1 MDDPDQ
7 NLKYLGLVGFVE
19 LMKSHPR
26 AVVEHRE
33 LVLLCLSDDDVTI
46 RTRALELL
54 TGMVTRK
61 TLEDLVLKLLA
72 HVRQADGA
80 YRDELVSR
88 IILVCS
94 RDKYA
99 YLSDFVWYLNV
110 LVQLARLR
118 GAQKHGALLASQLV
132 DITMRVRPVRAFAA
146 RDALRLLLD
155 DKLEVGQGLAAVG
168 DVLAAAAWIAGEF
181 ASHLL
186 EEEDESDDES
196 DEEEDA
202 LPPFPA
208 DQPRV
213 TLVDVLTRP
222 GTTRLPARVQAVYLQ
237 NTLKVITVLSSEDS
251 DELGPSLT
259 LLEERLDVFLR
270 SPQVEVQ
277 ERATALK
284 SLLTT
289 LGAWS
294 NAVQCRSHAAA
305 LRATVAERMVPVN
318 PKAQARV
325 PKPSGLD
332 LARAFDESTLTAFL
346 DAADPA
352 TKPCSFGEAD
362 ETFDTGFDD
371 DDQFAETGGFYD
383 IKGALAASR
392 RVEAPSLHSN
402 ASSPG
407 MMDVGGLFY
416 EFEAVRTDL
425 TEMLRAGSDDES
437 SGEEKKKK
445 KKKDR
450 KKKKKNSSRLN
461 PDHEDPFYIGGG
473 HVRPGDVSV
482 DDVPVVRLSK
492 KDLKA
497 DKKSKKKK
505 KSRKVGRADVYVED
519 SLPDGIS
526 DDEKKSKKKKKKLV
540 TVDEDAD
547 PDSLDLSQID
557 LTAPLR
563 KDEVMPQRQHRVVEA
578 APRAEPDWAAPSKPK
593 KSSKKEKKAK
603 KGKKKRGGDA
613 EEDLLGFGTASPPP
627 PPQPSGDVFDLLGTG
642 DAPPAPPVPQAPS
655 VDVRLS
661 VYHLFMNAPLTITH
675 TIQAF

>member
-1 MDDPDQ
+1 
-7 NLKYLGLVGFVE
+7 
-19 LMKSHPR
+19 
-26 AVVEHRE
+26 
-33 LVLLCLSDDDVTI
+33 
-46 RTRALELL
+46 
-54 TGMVTRK
+54 
-61 TLEDLVLKLLA
+61 
-72 HVRQADGA
+72 
-80 YRDELVSR
+80 
-88 IILVCS
+88 
-94 RDKYA
+94 
-99 YLSDFVWYLNV
+99 
-110 LVQLARLR
+110 
-118 GAQKHGALLASQLV
+118 
-132 DITMRVRPVRAFAA
+132 
-146 RDALRLLLD
+146 LLD

-202 LPPFPA
+202 LPPFPSE
-208 DQPRV
+208 QPRV

-251 DELGPSLT
+251 DELSPALN
-259 LLEERLDVFLR
+259 LLSERLDVFLR
-270 SPQVEVQ
+270 SGHVEVQ

-325 PKPSGLD
+325 PKPQGLD
-332 LARAFDESTLTAFL
+332 LSRPFSETTLTAFL
-346 DAADPA
+346 EAADPA

-383 IKGALAASR
+383 IKG
-392 RVEAPSLHSN
+392 
-402 ASSPG
+402 
-407 MMDVGGLFY
+407 
-416 EFEAVRTDL
+416 
-425 TEMLRAGSDDES
+425 SDDES
-437 SGEEKKKK
+437 SQEDKKKK

-450 KKKKKNSSRLN
+450 KKKKKHGSRLN

-492 KDLKA
+492 KDLKS

-578 APRAEPDWAAPSKPK
+578 APRAEPDWAAPPSKPK

-603 KGKKKRGGDA
+603 KSKKKRGGDA

-627 PPQPSGDVFDLLGTG
+627 PAPSGDVFDLLGTG
-642 DAPPAPPVPQAPS
+642 DAPPAPPVPQAPP

>member
-251 DELGPSLT
+251 DELSPALQ
-259 LLEERLDVFLR
+259 LLSERLDVFLR

-325 PKPSGLD
+325 PKPQGLD

-383 IKGALAASR
+383 IKG
-392 RVEAPSLHSN
+392 
-402 ASSPG
+402 
-407 MMDVGGLFY
+407 
-416 EFEAVRTDL
+416 
-425 TEMLRAGSDDES
+425 SDDES

-445 KKKDR
+445 KKKDK

-473 HVRPGDVSV
+473 HVRPGDVDV
-482 DDVPVVRLSK
+482 ADVPVVRLSK
-492 KDLKA
+492 KDLKS

-526 DDEKKSKKKKKKLV
+526 DEEKKSKKKKKKLV

-578 APRAEPDWAAPSKPK
+578 APRAEPDWAAPPSKPK

-603 KGKKKRGGDA
+603 KSKKKRGGDA

-642 DAPPAPPVPQAPS
+642 DAPQAPPVPQAPS